1 MSVAATSARGTFHE
15 PGSGRRW
22 VVSTA
27 LALGIEALA
36 LGALAWFVSRSPPPP
51 PPPAPVEITLAQ
63 PKPVPKPVPK
73 VVPPKPQP
81 KPKPVPRHIP
91 RPRPHPVVHPKP
103 LPPLPPPPLPRIQ
116 PPPAPVAAARPAMP
130 VTPPPPAPPPQPKP
144 PKPDSA
150 AVKATFESLVREA
163 IQDAVHYPEAARLMH
178 LEGRVLVS
186 FHYLDGQ
193 VSQVRVVTSSTM
205 PPLDQA
211 ALRAVRAAPYPATPA
226 ALAGRPMDF
235 TIWVRFK
242 LSDN

>member
-1 MSVAATSARGTFHE
+1 MSVAATGVGGSWKE
-15 PGSGRRW
+15 PDSGRRW

-36 LGALAWFVSRSPPPP
+36 LGALAWFLSRPPAPP

-63 PKPVPKPVPK
+63 PKPVPK

-103 LPPLPPPPLPRIQ
+103 LPPPPLPRIQ

-130 VTPPPPAPPPQPKP
+130 VTPPPAPPPQPKA

-150 AVKATFESLVREA
+150 AVKATFESLLREA
-163 IQDAVHYPEAARLMH
+163 IQDAVQYPEAARLMH

-186 FHYLDGQ
+186 FHFLDGQ

-205 PPLDQA
+205 PPLDRA

-226 ALAGRPMDF
+226 VLAGHLMDF

>member
-1 MSVAATSARGTFHE
+1 VSVAATSARGGWHE
-15 PGSGRRW
+15 PDSGRRW
-22 VVSTA
+22 LVSTA

-36 LGALAWFVSRSPPPP
+36 LGALAWFLSRPPAPP

-63 PKPVPKPVPK
+63 PKPLPK
-73 VVPPKPQP
+73 VVPPKPQPKPQP

-91 RPRPHPVVHPKP
+91 KPRPHPVVHPK
-103 LPPLPPPPLPRIQ
+103 PLPPPPLPRIQ

-130 VTPPPPAPPPQPKP
+130 VTPPPPAPPPQPKA

-150 AVKATFESLVREA
+150 AVKASFESLLREA
-163 IQDAVHYPEAARLMH
+163 IQDAVQYPEAARLMH

-193 VSQVRVVTSSTM
+193 VSQLRVVTSSGM

-211 ALRAVRAAPYPATPA
+211 ALRAVRAAPYPETPA
-226 ALAGRPMDF
+226 ALAGHPMDF